1 MSKTGE
7 PKSRVLI
14 IDDEPVIT
22 RLLTEFLRED
32 HECSWASSAEEGLAL
47 FLAKEFDLVLTD
59 IQMGGMGGLELVAR
73 LLEQNPDTV
82 AVMISGRHDIET
94 AITSMQVGAFDYI
107 TKPFALPHVEVAVRR
122 ALEHRRLLLAK
133 RHHETYLE
141 ELVRL
146 RTDELEQ
153 TLDSLGDAYRSTLRA
168 LTAALETRDQDTY
181 GHSERVVAFSLRLG
195 RELGLDRGEM
205 ASLEYGALLHDVGK
219 IGVPDAILRKP
230 AKLTEEE
237 WAQMRLHPQHGKQ
250 ILDGIEFLEG
260 ASRVVAQHHE
270 KWDGSGYPQ
279 KLRGPEIDLKARIFA
294 VADALDA
301 ITSDRVYRKG
311 KSHEE
316 AAAELERGAGE
327 HFDPQVVEAF
337 HRVSIAEWKG
347 LCARASEAGSGR
359 AGDQATAGLPA
370 TGAAA
375 PAGASAPGSADF
387 NLPDTT
393 SHPAPPRNSAVA

>member
-1 MSKTGE
+1 
-7 PKSRVLI
+7 
-14 IDDEPVIT
+14 
-22 RLLTEFLRED
+22 
-32 HECSWASSAEEGLAL
+32 
-47 FLAKEFDLVLTD
+47 
-59 IQMGGMGGLELVAR
+59 
-73 LLEQNPDTV
+73 
-82 AVMISGRHDIET
+82 
-94 AITSMQVGAFDYI
+94 
-107 TKPFALPHVEVAVRR
+107 
-122 ALEHRRLLLAK
+122 
-133 RHHETYLE
+133 
-141 ELVRL
+141 
-146 RTDELEQ
+146 
-153 TLDSLGDAYRSTLRA
+153 
-168 LTAALETRDQDTY
+168 
-181 GHSERVVAFSLRLG
+181 VAFSLRLG

-237 WAQMRLHPQHGKQ
+237 WARMRLHPQHGKQ
-250 ILDGIEFLEG
+250 ILDGIKFLEG

-311 KSHEE
+311 RSHEE

-347 LCARASEAGSGR
+347 LRARASEAGGGR
-359 AGDQATAGLPA
+359 AGDQVA
-370 TGAAA
+370 TGR
-375 PAGASAPGSADF
+375 ADF
-387 NLPDTT
+387 HLPDTT
-393 SHPAPPRNSAVA
+393 SHSAPPRNPTAA